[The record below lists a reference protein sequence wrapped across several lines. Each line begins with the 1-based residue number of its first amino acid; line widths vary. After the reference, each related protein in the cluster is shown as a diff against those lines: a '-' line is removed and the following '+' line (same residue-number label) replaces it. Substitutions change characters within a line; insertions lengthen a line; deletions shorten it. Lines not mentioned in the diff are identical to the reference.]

1 MTRSQ
6 KTCLSRLA
14 AHKSYWVMQ
23 SNMDSGQGKLPPG
36 NTWGPTPHK
45 IWHRAFFQ
53 QAVKVKSPG
62 NSVFAFMG
70 FVFILQLD
78 KAHVLS
84 CLFQTLEVRIMAS
97 LSRSSLSLGDVFILH
112 NLKLLS
118 RCF

>member
-1 MTRSQ
+1 
-6 KTCLSRLA
+6 
-14 AHKSYWVMQ
+14 MQ
-23 SNMDSGQGKLPPG
+23 SNMVSELGKLPPG
-36 NTWGPTPHK
+36 NTRGTTPHK

-70 FVFILQLD
+70 FVSILKLD

-84 CLFQTLEVRIMAS
+84 CLFQTLEIMAAF
-97 LSRSSLSLGDVFILH
+97 SRSSLSLGDVFILH

-118 RCF
+118 RRF